1 MLGFAPIAATPL
13 GTPSPNESYVM
24 QVSSGTFAVSY
35 QGAGK
40 LITDVYPSGTFT
52 LDGRAVGLFAQ
63 RPFPV
68 DAGTFAVSGQDVELD
83 YGFGIVVDSGS
94 YTLTGRDIIFDT
106 GFGIV
111 VDSGSYTLTEQDINI
126 HISMNAL
133 SGSFTVTGQNIPK
146 GISEAFDN
154 GTFALTGRDA
164 DFTVQR
170 VLVVSNGAYSITGY
184 DIKIRGWL
192 TPSIPPEIWTKVA

>member
-13 GTPSPNESYVM
+13 GTPSPNESFVM
-24 QVSSGTFAVSY
+24 QVTSGTFAVSY

-52 LDGRAVGLFAQ
+52 LDGRAVGLTAQ

-68 DAGTFAVSGQDVELD
+68 DAEAFSVSGQDVELD

-94 YTLTGRDIIFDT
+94 YTLTGQDVVLDT

-111 VDSGSYTLTEQDINI
+111 VDSGSFTLTEQDINI
-126 HISMNAL
+126 HISMNAVN
-133 SGSFTVTGQNIPK
+133 GSFTVTGQNIPK
-146 GISEAFDN
+146 GISEAFDE
-154 GTFALTGRDA
+154 GSFSITGRDA

-170 VLVVSNGAYSITGY
+170 LFVIDNGSYTVTGY
-184 DIKIRGWL
+184 DFKFRGFFS
-192 TPSIPPEIWTKVA
+192 PYVPPEIWTEVA

>member
-13 GTPSPNESYVM
+13 GTPSPNESFVM
-24 QVSSGTFAVSY
+24 QVTSGTFAVSY

-52 LDGRAVGLFAQ
+52 LDGRAVGLTAQ

-68 DAGTFAVSGQDVELD
+68 DAGALTLTGQDVELD

-94 YTLTGRDIIFDT
+94 YTLTGQDLVFDT

-126 HISMNAL
+126 HISMNAVN
-133 SGSFTVTGQNIPK
+133 GSFTVTGQNIPK
-146 GISEAFDN
+146 GISEAFDE
-154 GTFALTGRDA
+154 GTFSITGRDA
-164 DFTVQR
+164 DLTVQR
-170 VLVVSNGAYSITGY
+170 LFIVDSNPYSLTGY
-184 DIKIRGWL
+184 DFTFRGWL
-192 TPSIPPEIWTKVA
+192 SPYVAPEIWTEVA